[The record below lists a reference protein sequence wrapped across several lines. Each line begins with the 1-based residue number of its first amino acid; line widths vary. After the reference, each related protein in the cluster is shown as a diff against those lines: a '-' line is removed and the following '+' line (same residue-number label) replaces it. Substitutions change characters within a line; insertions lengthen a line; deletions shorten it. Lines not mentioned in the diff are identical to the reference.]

1 MPRLLSVLCAAGL
14 LLIVQAPLSADPIPI
29 YELASEALPDVRDGT
44 VADWL
49 ELVPGPSLTTA
60 DFRDAAWRAGEPIES
75 GDEVRV
81 YLGWNAALA
90 RIYVAVERSD
100 DFSIDN
106 YMGSGTGDDMTL
118 HDSIQLMVDG
128 DHSGGGYVIRGGTVP
143 DKKTDPEAYEA
154 YVEEVLLAEDLQA
167 QKYQAIAV
175 ALDQRHL
182 CLSGPAD
189 LRKPWATQ
197 PPYGDGLGTQD
208 PSAPQRTLV
217 ELYVTAWDSL
227 NYHGAEYSRTSRLR
241 PGGMIG
247 LQVAVIDY
255 DQDSRDWDGF
265 YTVNGGRPSDYEAD
279 SWLEAVLLPR
289 DGGSTGS
296 GIAAGGWGWIKDL
309 RRRGP

>member
-1 MPRLLSVLCAAGL
+1 
-14 LLIVQAPLSADPIPI
+14 
-29 YELASEALPDVRDGT
+29 
-44 VADWL
+44 
-49 ELVPGPSLTTA
+49 
-60 DFRDAAWRAGEPIES
+60 
-75 GDEVRV
+75 
-81 YLGWNAALA
+81 
-90 RIYVAVERSD
+90 
-100 DFSIDN
+100 
-106 YMGSGTGDDMTL
+106 MTM

-128 DHSGGGYVIRGGTVP
+128 DHSGGAYVIRGGTVP

-154 YVEEVLLAEDLQA
+154 YVEEVRLADNLQA

-182 CLSGPAD
+182 RLNGSVD

-208 PSAPQRTLV
+208 PSPPQRSLV

-227 NYHGAEYSRTSRLR
+227 NYHGAEYSQPSRLR
-241 PGGMIG
+241 PGGVIG

-296 GIAAGGWGWIKDL
+296 GIAAGGWRWIKEL
-309 RRRGP
+309 LRRGP